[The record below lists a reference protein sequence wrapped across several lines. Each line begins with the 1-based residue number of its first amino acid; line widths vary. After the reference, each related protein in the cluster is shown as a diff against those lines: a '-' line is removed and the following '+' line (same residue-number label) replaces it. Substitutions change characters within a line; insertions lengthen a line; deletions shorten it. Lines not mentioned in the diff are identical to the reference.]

1 MSVTN
6 RSDGNKRFY
15 KLKIVEKSINL
26 NVELDFD
33 YNEVPSSV
41 IVVPMSV
48 DKTYYFAALKKPG
61 LKLTGSYSYQGKN
74 QTCYS
79 GDCLMMI
86 DTGRTHTPY
95 GVAYYWIMFMTKLPD
110 GRIVTVNG
118 GDGMGT
124 KYQGMDQASED
135 FISIDKDFYRLD
147 LFRMISDDNQKKV
160 SEKRFKTAE
169 ATNDY
174 KRIFPQNN
182 CDLTF
187 EPVISNSD

>member
-1 MSVTN
+1 
-6 RSDGNKRFY
+6 
-15 KLKIVEKSINL
+15 
-26 NVELDFD
+26 
-33 YNEVPSSV
+33 
-41 IVVPMSV
+41 
-48 DKTYYFAALKKPG
+48 
-61 LKLTGSYSYQGKN
+61 
-74 QTCYS
+74 
-79 GDCLMMI
+79 MMI

-110 GRIVTVNG
+110 GRVVTVNG

-135 FISIDKDFYRLD
+135 FISIDKEFYRLD
-147 LFRMISDDNQKKV
+147 LFRMISDDNKNKV

-187 EPVISNSD
+187 EPVFSNSEQSMVEDGINLIFFAFKQYLIYGYFSGTCEVIRDGKPLKIPFDRVYGHLEYVYSRW